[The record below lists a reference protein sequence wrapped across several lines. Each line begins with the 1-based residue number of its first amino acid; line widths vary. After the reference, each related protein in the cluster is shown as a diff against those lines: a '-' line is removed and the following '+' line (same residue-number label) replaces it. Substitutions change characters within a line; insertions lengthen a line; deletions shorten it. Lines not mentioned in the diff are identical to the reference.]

1 MTAIDELAQRRGD
14 QLIQE
19 LMRQFQDN
27 GGFKINVKQVGD
39 VEQFRKAARTAA
51 RRIGIT
57 VHTGVSEED
66 NGNFVF
72 AFET

>member
-1 MTAIDELAQRRGD
+1 MTAIDQLAERRQKELV
-14 QLIQE
+14 QE

-27 GGFKINVKQVGD
+27 GGIKINVKQVGD

-57 VHTGVSEED
+57 VHTGVSEEKD
-66 NGNFVF
+66 GNFVF